1 MIRPPPRSTRT
12 DTRFPDTTLFRSAGL
27 HAIVLD
33 AFYFTSR
40 ESCLEISLSKVS
52 FSFPPAGLKDSAP
65 AGSITERHM
74 RWKARLP
81 KSDKDLWDA
90 LLALDGTEQASL
102 FAHCASLSVNA
113 QYEVA
118 PKYDNGRISAHRS
131 EEHTSEL
138 QSLMRI
144 SYAVFCLKKKKTT
157 MN

>member
-1 MIRPPPRSTRT
+1 MPATA
-12 DTRFPDTTLFRSAGL
+12 FAAVL
-27 HAIVLD
+27 HAIFLD

-113 QYEVA
+113 
-118 PKYDNGRISAHRS
+118 RS

-138 QSLMRI
+138 QSLMRT
-144 SYAVFCLKKKKTT
+144 SYAVFCLKKKKHNTT
-157 MN
+157 I

>member
-1 MIRPPPRSTRT
+1 MPATA
-12 DTRFPDTTLFRSAGL
+12 FAAVL
-27 HAIVLD
+27 HAIFLD

-90 LLALDGTEQASL
+90 LLELDGTEQASL
-102 FAHCASLSVNA
+102 FAHCASLSVNE

-118 PKYDNGRISAHRS
+118 PKYDKGRISAHTVERRLAQNDGLAS
-131 EEHTSEL
+131 AGGVGRKGES
-138 QSLMRI
+138 
-144 SYAVFCLKKKKTT
+144 
-157 MN
+157 

>member
-1 MIRPPPRSTRT
+1 MRISDWSSDVCSSDLTMALQDAVAQSPSTA
-12 DTRFPDTTLFRSAGL
+12 FAAVL

-81 KSDKDLWDA
+81 KSDKDLWDEIGRA
-90 LLALDGTEQASL
+90 AFRERV
-102 FAHCASLSVNA
+102 C
-113 QYEVA
+113 QYV
-118 PKYDNGRISAHRS
+118 
-131 EEHTSEL
+131 
-138 QSLMRI
+138 
-144 SYAVFCLKKKKTT
+144 
-157 MN
+157 

>member
-1 MIRPPPRSTRT
+1 MRISDWSSDVCSSDLDAVAQSPSTA
-12 DTRFPDTTLFRSAGL
+12 FAAVL

-81 KSDKDLWDA
+81 KSHKNLWDA
-90 LLALDGTEQASL
+90 LLARDGTEKASM
-102 FAHCASLSVNA
+102 FAHCASLSITA

-118 PKYDNGRISAHRS
+118 PTYDTARPPAQNDHRGSPHNGS
-131 EEHTSEL
+131 
-138 QSLMRI
+138 
-144 SYAVFCLKKKKTT
+144 
-157 MN
+157 